1 MKTVAISLLGTS
13 LDDRGYG
20 VKRWDTWRPTL
31 SMCQQDDLIVDRL
44 ELLFQPHFQK
54 LADLLTKD
62 LEAVSPETEVVHHH
76 LVMDDPWDFEA
87 VYSELFDFA
96 RNYLFK
102 PESERYITH
111 ITTGTHVAQ
120 ICLYLLTETNYLPG
134 ALIQTSP
141 PKRKESGPGSY
152 QLIDLDLS
160 KYDQIASRFNQEQAL
175 SIERL
180 KGGIATKNSKFNA
193 MIQQIEKISIRSAE
207 PILLTGPTGAGKT
220 QLAKRIFE
228 LKKDLG
234 KVSGR
239 LVAVNCATLRGD
251 NAMSA
256 LRGDNAMS
264 ALFGHTKG
272 SFAGASNNRAGL
284 LKEADQGLLFLDEIG
299 ELGLDEQAMLLR
311 AIEEKRFLPVGADV
325 ETSSDFQL
333 IVGTNK
339 DLKAMSNEG
348 LFRKD
353 LITRIN
359 LWSYEL
365 PSLAER
371 MQDFEPNLDFE
382 LARYSERYGE
392 QLGFNK
398 QARDAYLRFAK
409 SIGATWAGNFRDL
422 NASVTR
428 MGVLSEGGRIDEA
441 NVIQE
446 IERLKSDWSEVGKE
460 HGAEAESLSSKIER
474 LLGVEAASELDL
486 YDYILI
492 NGIAEVCANSRS
504 MAEAGRELFNHSRTQ
519 KASINDS
526 HRIKQLL
533 DKYGISFQDLSG
545 R

>member
-20 VKRWDTWRPTL
+20 AKRWDAWRPTL

-54 LADLLTKD
+54 LADRVTKD
-62 LEAVSPETEVVHHH
+62 VEAVSPETNVVHHH
-76 LVMDDPWDFEA
+76 VTMDDPWDFET
-87 VYSELFDFA
+87 VYSELFDFS
-96 RNYLFK
+96 RRYEFK
-102 PESERYITH
+102 PEKERYLTH

-141 PKRKESGPGSY
+141 PNRKDRGPGSY

-160 KYDQIASRFNQEQAL
+160 KYDQIASRFSQEQAL
-175 SIERL
+175 SIDRL
-180 KGGIATKNSKFNA
+180 KGGIATKNKNFNA
-193 MIQQIEKISIRSAE
+193 MIKQIEKISIRSAE

-220 QLAKRIFE
+220 QLAKRIFA

-234 KVSGR
+234 KVSGK

-256 LRGDNAMS
+256 L
-264 ALFGHTKG
+264 FGHTKG
-272 SFAGASNNRAGL
+272 AFTGASGHRSGL

-311 AIEEKRFLPVGADV
+311 AIEEKRFLPVGADT

-333 IVGTNK
+333 IVGTNR
-339 DLKAMSNEG
+339 DLKSMSREG

-353 LITRIN
+353 LITRVN

-365 PSLAER
+365 PSLSKRIE
-371 MQDFEPNLDFE
+371 DFEPNLDYE
-382 LARYSERYGE
+382 LARYSQSYGE
-392 QLGFNK
+392 QLAFNR
-398 QARDAYLRFAK
+398 QARARYMEFALSSDA
-409 SIGATWAGNFRDL
+409 IWAGNFRDL

-428 MGVLSEGGRIDEA
+428 MGVLSEGGRIDED
-441 NVIQE
+441 NVIEE
-446 IERLKSDWSEVGKE
+446 IERLKNDWNGSTMVGDATSSAVSMVE
-460 HGAEAESLSSKIER
+460 QLIGTEAMQK
-474 LLGVEAASELDL
+474 LDL
-486 YDYILI
+486 YDHILI
-492 NGIAEVCANSRS
+492 GGVAKVCAGSRS
-504 MAEAGRELFNHSRTQ
+504 MAEAGRSLFNHSRTQ
-519 KASINDS
+519 KSSVNDS
-526 HRIKQLL
+526 HRIKQIL
-533 DKYGISFQDLSG
+533 DKYGIRFKDIQSF

>member
-20 VKRWDTWRPTL
+20 AKRWDAWRPTL

-54 LADLLTKD
+54 LADRVTKD
-62 LEAVSPETEVVHHH
+62 VEAVSPETEVVHHH
-76 LVMDDPWDFEA
+76 VTMDDPWDFET
-87 VYSELFDFA
+87 VYSELFDFS
-96 RNYLFK
+96 RRYEFK
-102 PESERYITH
+102 PESEQYITH

-141 PKRKESGPGSY
+141 PNRKDGGPGSY

-160 KYDQIASRFNQEQAL
+160 KYDQIASRFTQEHEQ
-175 SIERL
+175 SIDRL
-180 KGGIATKNSKFNA
+180 KGGIATKNVAFNA
-193 MIQQIEKISIRSAE
+193 MIKQIEKISVRSTE
-207 PILLTGPTGAGKT
+207 PVLLTGPTGAGKT

-234 KVSGR
+234 KVTGK

-256 LRGDNAMS
+256 L
-264 ALFGHTKG
+264 FGHTKG
-272 SFAGASNNRAGL
+272 SFTGASSNRAGL
-284 LKEADQGLLFLDEIG
+284 LKEADNGLLFLDEIG

-311 AIEEKRFLPVGADV
+311 AIEEKRFLPVGADS

-333 IVGTNK
+333 IVGTNR
-339 DLKAMSNEG
+339 DLKAMSIKG

-365 PSLAER
+365 PSLAMR
-371 MQDFEPNLDFE
+371 MEDFEPNLDFE

-398 QARDAYLRFAK
+398 QARNRYLKFAK
-409 SIGATWAGNFRDL
+409 SADATWAGNFRDL

-441 NVIQE
+441 NVAQE
-446 IERLKSDWSEVGKE
+446 IERLRSDWSEDQGKTDSQE
-460 HGAEAESLSSKIER
+460 QGSVSKIES
-474 LLGVEAASELDL
+474 LIGPQASSELDL
-486 YDYILI
+486 YDHILI

-504 MAEAGRELFNHSRTQ
+504 MAEAGRKLFNHSRTQ
-519 KASINDS
+519 KASTNDS

-533 DKYGISFQDLSG
+533 DKYGIRFQDLSG
-545 R
+545 G

>member
-20 VKRWDTWRPTL
+20 AKRWDAWRPTL

-54 LADLLTKD
+54 LADRVTKD
-62 LEAVSPETEVVHHH
+62 VEAVSPETEVVHHH
-76 LVMDDPWDFEA
+76 VTMDDPWDFET
-87 VYSELFDFA
+87 VYSELFDFS
-96 RNYLFK
+96 RRYEFK
-102 PESERYITH
+102 PESEQYITH

-141 PKRKESGPGSY
+141 PNRKDGGPGSY

-160 KYDQIASRFNQEQAL
+160 KYDQIASRFTQEHEQ
-175 SIERL
+175 SIDRL
-180 KGGIATKNSKFNA
+180 KGGIATRNSAFNA
-193 MIQQIEKISIRSAE
+193 MIKQIEKISVRSTE
-207 PILLTGPTGAGKT
+207 PVLLTGPTGAGKT

-234 KVSGR
+234 KVTGK

-256 LRGDNAMS
+256 L
-264 ALFGHTKG
+264 FGHTKG
-272 SFAGASNNRAGL
+272 SFTGASSNRSGL

-311 AIEEKRFLPVGADV
+311 AIEEKRFLPVGADS
-325 ETSSDFQL
+325 EASSDFQL
-333 IVGTNK
+333 IVGTNR
-339 DLKAMSNEG
+339 DLKAMSSEG

-365 PSLAER
+365 PSLAMR
-371 MQDFEPNLDFE
+371 MEDFEPNLDFE

-398 QARDAYLRFAK
+398 QARDRYLKFAK
-409 SIGATWAGNFRDL
+409 STDATWAGNFRDL

-428 MGVLSEGGRIDEA
+428 MGVLSEGGRIDED
-441 NVIQE
+441 NVAQE
-446 IERLKSDWSEVGKE
+446 IERLRNDWSESQGKVDSQE
-460 HGAEAESLSSKIER
+460 RGIASKVESLIGSQAS
-474 LLGVEAASELDL
+474 SELDL

-492 NGIAEVCANSRS
+492 DGIAEVCANSRS
-504 MAEAGRELFNHSRTQ
+504 MAEAGRKLFNHSRTQ
-519 KASINDS
+519 KASTNDS
-526 HRIKQLL
+526 HRIKQIL
-533 DKYGISFQDLSG
+533 DKYGIRFQDLSG
-545 R
+545 K

>member
-20 VKRWDTWRPTL
+20 AKRWDTWRPTL
-31 SMCQQDDLIVDRL
+31 SMCQQDDLIIDRL

-54 LADLLTKD
+54 LADLVTKD
-62 LEAVSPETEVVHHH
+62 LLAVSPETEVVHNY
-76 LVMDDPWDFEA
+76 LTLDDPWDFET
-87 VYSELFDFA
+87 VYSDLFDFA
-96 RNYLFK
+96 KNYNFDV
-102 PESERYITH
+102 ESERYLTH

-141 PKRKESGPGSY
+141 PKRRDNGPGSY

-160 KYDQIASRFNQEQAL
+160 KYDQIASRFNQEQEL
-175 SIERL
+175 SIDRL
-180 KGGIATKNSKFNA
+180 KGGIATKNKAFNA
-193 MIQQIEKISIRSAE
+193 MIKQIEKISVRSTE
-207 PILLTGPTGAGKT
+207 PVLLTGPTGAGKT
-220 QLAKRIFE
+220 QLAKRIYE

-234 KVSGR
+234 KVSGK

-256 LRGDNAMS
+256 L
-264 ALFGHTKG
+264 FGHTKG
-272 SFAGASNNRAGL
+272 SFTGASNNRSGL

-311 AIEEKRFLPVGADV
+311 AIEEKRFLPVGADT

-333 IVGTNK
+333 IVGTNR
-339 DLKAMSNEG
+339 DLQAMSSEG
-348 LFRKD
+348 LFRND

-365 PSLAER
+365 PSLAKR
-371 MQDFEPNLDFE
+371 MEDFEPNLDFE

-392 QLGFNK
+392 QLAFNK
-398 QARDAYLRFAK
+398 QARDRYLNFAYSSK
-409 SIGATWAGNFRDL
+409 ATWAGNFRDL

-428 MGVLSEGGRIDEA
+428 MGVLSEGGRIDED
-441 NVIQE
+441 NVTQE
-446 IERLKSDWSEVGKE
+446 IERLKNDWSGSK
-460 HGAEAESLSSKIER
+460 ADTKSATASKLESLISSQ
-474 LLGVEAASELDL
+474 ASSELDL
-486 YDYILI
+486 YDHILI
-492 NGIAEVCANSRS
+492 KGIAEVCANSKS
-504 MAEAGRELFNHSRTQ
+504 MADAGRQLFNHSRTQ
-519 KASINDS
+519 KSSTNDS
-526 HRIKQLL
+526 HRIKQIL

-545 R
+545 L

>member
-20 VKRWDTWRPTL
+20 AKRWDVWRPTL

-44 ELLFQPHFQK
+44 ELLFQSHFQK
-54 LADLLTKD
+54 LADRVTKD
-62 LEAVSPETEVVHHH
+62 VEAVSPETEVVHHH
-76 LVMDDPWDFEA
+76 VIMDDPWDFET
-87 VYSELFDFA
+87 VYSELFDFS
-96 RNYLFK
+96 RNYEFK
-102 PESERYITH
+102 PEKERYITH

-141 PKRKESGPGSY
+141 PNRKDGGPGSY

-160 KYDQIASRFNQEQAL
+160 KYDQIASRFTQEQAL
-175 SIERL
+175 SIDRL
-180 KGGIATKNSKFNA
+180 KGGIATKNKKFNA
-193 MIQQIEKISIRSAE
+193 MIKQIEKISIRSAE

-234 KVSGR
+234 KVSGK

-256 LRGDNAMS
+256 L
-264 ALFGHTKG
+264 FGHTKG
-272 SFAGASNNRAGL
+272 SFTGASSNRAGL

-311 AIEEKRFLPVGADV
+311 AIEEKRFLPVGADA

-339 DLKAMSNEG
+339 DMKAMSSEG

-365 PSLAER
+365 PSLAMR
-371 MQDFEPNLDFE
+371 MEDFEPNLDFE

-398 QARDAYLRFAK
+398 QARDRYLKFAK
-409 SIGATWAGNFRDL
+409 SADATWAGNFRDL

-441 NVIQE
+441 NVAQE
-446 IERLKSDWSEVGKE
+446 IERLRSDWSEDQGKIDSQNQSI
-460 HGAEAESLSSKIER
+460 ASK
-474 LLGVEAASELDL
+474 VETLIGSQASSELDL
-486 YDYILI
+486 YDHILI

-504 MAEAGRELFNHSRTQ
+504 MAEAGRKLFNHSRTQ
-519 KASINDS
+519 KASTNDS
-526 HRIKQLL
+526 HRIKQIL
-533 DKYGISFQDLSG
+533 DKYGIRFQDLSG
-545 R
+545 K

>member
-1 MKTVAISLLGTS
+1 MKTIAISLLGTS

-20 VKRWDTWRPTL
+20 AKRWESWRPTL
-31 SMCQQDDLIVDRL
+31 SMCQQEDLIVDRL

-54 LADLLTKD
+54 LADRVTKD
-62 LEAVSPETEVVHHH
+62 IAVVSPETKVVHHH
-76 LVMDDPWDFEA
+76 VTMDDPWDFET

-96 RNYLFK
+96 RNYVFK

-134 ALIQTSP
+134 ELIQTSP
-141 PKRKESGPGSY
+141 PNRRDGGLGSY

-160 KYDQIASRFNQEQAL
+160 KYDQIASRFTQEQAL
-175 SIERL
+175 SIDRL
-180 KGGIATKNSKFNA
+180 KGGIATKNKKFNA
-193 MIQQIEKISIRSAE
+193 MIKQIEKISIRSAE

-234 KVSGR
+234 KVSGK

-256 LRGDNAMS
+256 L
-264 ALFGHTKG
+264 FGHTKG
-272 SFAGASNNRAGL
+272 SFTGASNNRAGL

-325 ETSSDFQL
+325 ESSSEFQL

-339 DLKAMSNEG
+339 DLKAMASEG

-353 LITRIN
+353 LITRVN

-365 PSLAER
+365 PSLSER
-371 MQDFEPNLDFE
+371 MEDFEPNLDFE
-382 LARYSERYGE
+382 LARYSQFYGE

-398 QARDAYLRFAK
+398 QAREKYLKFAL
-409 SIGATWAGNFRDL
+409 SSNATWAGNFRDL

-428 MGVLSEGGRIDEA
+428 MGVLSEGGRIDEE
-441 NVIQE
+441 NVDQE
-446 IERLKSDWSEVGKE
+446 VERLKTDWNE
-460 HGAEAESLSSKIER
+460 
-474 LLGVEAASELDL
+474 
-486 YDYILI
+486 
-492 NGIAEVCANSRS
+492 
-504 MAEAGRELFNHSRTQ
+504 
-519 KASINDS
+519 ASI
-526 HRIKQLL
+526 
-533 DKYGISFQDLSG
+533 SG
-545 R
+545 TPSGSLQ

>member
-20 VKRWDTWRPTL
+20 AKRWDAWRPTL

-54 LADLLTKD
+54 LADRVTKD
-62 LEAVSPETEVVHHH
+62 LATVSPETEVIHHH
-76 LVMDDPWDFEA
+76 ITMDDPWDFET
-87 VYSELFDFA
+87 VYSELFDFSK
-96 RNYLFK
+96 NYPFK

-141 PKRKESGPGSY
+141 PSRKDGGPGSY

-160 KYDQIASRFNQEQAL
+160 KYDQIASRFNQEKDL
-175 SIERL
+175 SIDRL
-180 KGGIATKNSKFNA
+180 KGGIATKNKHFNA
-193 MIQQIEKISIRSAE
+193 MIQQIEKISVRSTE
-207 PILLTGPTGAGKT
+207 PVLLTGPTGAGKT

-234 KVSGR
+234 TVSGK
-239 LVAVNCATLRGD
+239 LVVVNCAT
-251 NAMSA
+251 

-272 SFAGASNNRAGL
+272 SFTGASNSRSGL

-311 AIEEKRFLPVGADV
+311 AIEEKRFLPVGADT
-325 ETSSDFQL
+325 ETNSDFQL
-333 IVGTNK
+333 IAGTNK
-339 DLKAMSNEG
+339 DLKEMANKGS
-348 LFRKD
+348 FRND

-365 PSLAER
+365 PSLAKRTE
-371 MQDFEPNLDFE
+371 DLEPNLDFE
-382 LARYSERYGE
+382 LERYSQRYGE
-392 QLGFNK
+392 QLAFNK
-398 QARDAYLRFAK
+398 QAKDKYIKFAK
-409 SIGATWAGNFRDL
+409 SPQATWAGNFRDL

-441 NVIQE
+441 NVNQE
-446 IERLKSDWSEVGKE
+446 IERLKNDWSETQ
-460 HGAEAESLSSKIER
+460 SSTVKPTKNKIEK
-474 LLGVEAASELDL
+474 LLGADAISNLDL
-486 YDYILI
+486 YDHILI
-492 NGIAEVCANSRS
+492 EGIAEVCANSRS
-504 MAEAGRELFNHSRTQ
+504 MAEAGRKLFNHSRTQ
-519 KASINDS
+519 KTSTNDS
-526 HRIKQLL
+526 HRIKQIL
-533 DKYGISFQDLSG
+533 DKYGVNFQDLSG
-545 R
+545 N

>member
-13 LDDRGYG
+13 LDDRGHG
-20 VKRWDTWRPTL
+20 AKRWDAWRPTL

-54 LADLLTKD
+54 LADRVTKD
-62 LEAVSPETEVVHHH
+62 IEAVSPETEVVHHH
-76 LVMDDPWDFEA
+76 LTLGDPWDFET
-87 VYSELFDFA
+87 VYSELFDFS
-96 RNYLFK
+96 RNYSFK
-102 PESERYITH
+102 PESERYLTH

-141 PKRKESGPGSY
+141 PNRRDGGPGSY

-160 KYDQIASRFNQEQAL
+160 KYDQIASRFTQEQAL
-175 SIERL
+175 SIDRL
-180 KGGIATKNSKFNA
+180 KGGIATKNKKFNA
-193 MIQQIEKISIRSAE
+193 MIKQIEKISIRSDE

-234 KVSGR
+234 KVSGK

-256 LRGDNAMS
+256 L
-264 ALFGHTKG
+264 FGHTKG
-272 SFAGASNNRAGL
+272 SFTGASSNRPGL

-311 AIEEKRFLPVGADV
+311 AVEEKRFLPVGADA
-325 ETSSDFQL
+325 EASSEFQL

-339 DLKAMSNEG
+339 NLKAMATEG

-365 PSLAER
+365 PSLSER
-371 MQDFEPNLDFE
+371 IEDFEPNLDFE
-382 LARYSERYGE
+382 VARYSQRYGE
-392 QLGFNK
+392 QLGFNT
-398 QARDAYLRFAK
+398 QARKRYLNFAL
-409 SIGATWAGNFRDL
+409 SPEATWAGNFRDL

-428 MGVLSEGGRIDEA
+428 MGVLSEGGRIDQE
-441 NVIQE
+441 NVDQE
-446 IERLKSDWSEVGKE
+446 IGRLKNDWKDDLARGPTQHDLRST
-460 HGAEAESLSSKIER
+460 AEALIGPE
-474 LLGVEAASELDL
+474 EAANLDL
-486 YDYILI
+486 YDHILI

-504 MAEAGRELFNHSRTQ
+504 MAEAGRTLFNHSRTQ
-519 KASINDS
+519 KASTNDS
-526 HRIKQLL
+526 HRLKQIL
-533 DKYGISFQDLSG
+533 DKYGIRFQDLSG
-545 R
+545 GLRFSN